1 MHLISFK
8 NLGAGI
14 TLTKSEIK
22 DIKILWSLEN
32 RGILLK
38 GTTRKITSQEGGFK
52 NFFRQL
58 RTAGLPLIKNVL
70 TPIMKNVTIWIISR
84 NVSSRCSYSKTID
97 GSGTTVLIIPN
108 EEMIRYNEN
117 SSITWGDRIITKSN

>member
-1 MHLISFK
+1 MTLNLLLMPLISFK

-38 GTTRKITSQEGGFK
+38 GTTKKITSQEGFK
-52 NFFRQL
+52 FFFRQL

-70 TPIMKNVTIWIISR
+70 TPIMKNVMLPFGLSVGMSAVDAAIQKQLMDQELQ
-84 NVSSRCSYSKTID
+84 Y
-97 GSGTTVLIIPN
+97 
-108 EEMIRYNEN
+108 
-117 SSITWGDRIITKSN
+117 

>member
-1 MHLISFK
+1 MTLNLLLMPLISFK

-38 GTTRKITSQEGGFK
+38 GTTKKITSQEGGFK
-52 NFFRQL
+52 FFFRQL

-70 TPIMKNVTIWIISR
+70 TPIMKNVMLPFGLSVGMSAVDATIQKQLMDQELQ
-84 NVSSRCSYSKTID
+84 Y
-97 GSGTTVLIIPN
+97 
-108 EEMIRYNEN
+108 
-117 SSITWGDRIITKSN
+117 